1 MASPRLQCTSL
12 WTSKRKRVKRY
23 EFGRARFA
31 NRRAA
36 IDSDVLFSPFFFL
49 RVRRRQT
56 KTAKKEERAHR
67 GPKRTVERTNG
78 DNSSFPRIAIKSTTR
93 LSVSFFS
100 FIFHDNRVA
109 RRSRTTTVTERTE
122 ARDEIET
129 EETANS
135 RPLQRDGTERQR
147 HLVVTKKANTRDLTR
162 RRHLRDN
169 RRLGTRRCRRR
180 QRRVRGKNKR
190 GNNEEKVVIDSKAAR
205 LQVPLL
211 VVAALQHRLLWLLPL
226 RPPHRSER
234 WRIS

>member
-1 MASPRLQCTSL
+1 MPRCSARSETRLTDGFSAIAVHKFVDVK
-12 WTSKRKRVKRY
+12 TKKSKEVRVRSS
-23 EFGRARFA
+23 EIREPQSRDRF
-31 NRRAA
+31 RRF
-36 IDSDVLFSPFFFL
+36 VFSFFFSSCPAPSN
-49 RVRRRQT
+49 
-56 KTAKKEERAHR
+56 KNSKKKEERAHRR

-109 RRSRTTTVTERTE
+109 RRSRTTTVTERTIEGRERTE

-162 RRHLRDN
+162 RRHLLQRHHHAH
-169 RRLGTRRCRRR
+169 RHHLPLIMLSHWFSIRLILGRR
-180 QRRVRGKNKR
+180 QADCRCLVRY
-190 GNNEEKVVIDSKAAR
+190 
-205 LQVPLL
+205 PLYPT
-211 VVAALQHRLLWLLPL
+211 V
-226 RPPHRSER
+226 S
-234 WRIS
+234 